1 MTLKLTMLLIAALAW
16 SGSIGAQ
23 EAPRRG
29 GTLVYAVNSEPPS
42 YDCQTTTTFVMMQ
55 TVGPHY
61 TRLLKFDAEKYPEIT
76 GDAAQAWTVS
86 PDKRVYTFKLKPNVK
101 FHDGSALTSAD
112 VKATYDRIRNPP
124 EGIVSVRKARFEDIA
139 SIDTPDPLTIVFTLT
154 QPDATMLLNFASPWN
169 CLYSAAKLAQ
179 DPRFPER
186 NILGS
191 GPFRFVEHVRG
202 SHWVGARFDDY
213 HEAGKPYLDGFRAQF
228 MSGTAMI
235 NALQG
240 GQIMAEFRGI
250 SPAERDRLKAALGD
264 RIVISEAPWLCKFDV
279 FFNHRKPPYDDVR
292 VRKALT
298 LAIDRWRGA
307 QNLARIAFVKEV
319 GGPIRPGHPL
329 AMPPAELEKF
339 PGFGRDIGAARAE
352 ARQLLKQAGQEGLK
366 FRLTMRDVP
375 MPFQP
380 VGVFLIDQW
389 RQIGVT
395 VENNPV
401 GVAQQKAAYL
411 GGNYEVGLDSNCYD
425 VDEPDPQLLL
435 YVSHDKSP
443 VNFSLYEDRTLDALY
458 TRQKRATTEVEQ
470 MAAIREFEA
479 RLFEQAHTAPIVWW
493 QRIVAHSAALRGW
506 KILPSHYLNQE
517 LGDVWL
523 AN

>member
-1 MTLKLTMLLIAALAW
+1 MTFKSTMLLIAAIAW
-16 SGSIGAQ
+16 SGPIAAQ
-23 EAPRRG
+23 ETPRRG

-76 GDAAQAWTVS
+76 GDAAQSWTVS

-101 FHDGSALTSAD
+101 FHDGSSLTAAD

-124 EGIVSVRKARFEDIA
+124 DGIVSVRKARFEDIA
-139 SIDTPDPLTIVFTLT
+139 SIDTPDPLTIVFTLK

-213 HEAGKPYLDGFRAQF
+213 HDAGKPYLDGFRAQF

-250 SPAERDRLKAALGD
+250 SPAERDRLKSALGD

-329 AMPPAELEKF
+329 AMPSAELEKF
-339 PGFGRDIGAARAE
+339 PGFGRDIAAARAE
-352 ARQLLKQAGQEGLK
+352 ARQLLKEAGQEGLK

-411 GGNYEVGLDSNCYD
+411 GGNYDVGLDSNCYD

-458 TRQKRATTEVEQ
+458 ARQKRATTEGEQ

-493 QRIVAHSAALRGW
+493 QRIVAHGAALRGW